1 MRAMR
6 PLTTDDVRAALDTRQ
21 LGRSLTCLDETGSTS
36 DVAHRLGSE
45 GLAHGHVVIADR
57 QTSGRGRRGRSWVSP
72 PGANLYASILL
83 RPQLEPR
90 HAPEL
95 TLVAAV
101 AFCEALRDLGAPVVI
116 KWPNDLQIEGR
127 KVGGILTEMSGVDGK
142 VGFVV
147 LGVGVNVNLNPEELP
162 PELSAVA
169 TSLKEALGRELDR
182 AQVLS
187 AMLSRLE
194 RWLEVHAREGFEP
207 VRARWSELSSTL
219 GARVRVNLESQ
230 SMEGEAVGLDLDGA
244 LLLREDSGEVRR
256 IVAGDVENLR
266 GSRG

>member
-57 QTSGRGRRGRSWVSP
+57 QTSGRGRRGRGWVSP

-127 KVGGILTEMSGVDGK
+127 K